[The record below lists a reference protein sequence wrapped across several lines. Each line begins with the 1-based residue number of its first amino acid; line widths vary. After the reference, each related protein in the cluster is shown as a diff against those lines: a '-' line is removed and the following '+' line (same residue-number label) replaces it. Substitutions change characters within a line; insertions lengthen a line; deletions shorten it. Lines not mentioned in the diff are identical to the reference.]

1 MESLTFPA
9 DFLTVQGYQA
19 EESPQDTE
27 NHDTLHVVEPVK
39 VDYSLAV
46 EFGWGYPKFLYPNP
60 VDLILAAKFLLSISF
75 QSFQFAVAK

>member
-1 MESLTFPA
+1 MQTNVTTRKVKGRGKMESLTFPA

-46 EFGWGYPKFLYPNP
+46 EFG
-60 VDLILAAKFLLSISF
+60 
-75 QSFQFAVAK
+75 